1 MRSDAIII
9 VGVGFQNP
17 TQMHLAQDNVV
28 HTLTPDRSDQPFGK
42 AILPGRG
49 RCGRLVPDAHGTLSA
64 SDDGTIDPITVP
76 DHVAR
81 SLVPGECFRYVTR
94 NPFGVRICFEVDPGE
109 ASAFYPD
116 D

>member
-1 MRSDAIII
+1 MRSNAVVIGRI
-9 VGVGFQNP
+9 VFQNP
-17 TQMHLAQDNVV
+17 AQMFLAQDNDVV
-28 HTLTPDRSDQPFGK
+28 QTLPPDRSDQPFGK

-81 SLVPGECFRYVTR
+81 SLVPGECFRYLTR
-94 NPFGVRICFEVDPGE
+94 NPSGARIVVTLIQKV
-109 ASAFYPD
+109 SAV
-116 D
+116 